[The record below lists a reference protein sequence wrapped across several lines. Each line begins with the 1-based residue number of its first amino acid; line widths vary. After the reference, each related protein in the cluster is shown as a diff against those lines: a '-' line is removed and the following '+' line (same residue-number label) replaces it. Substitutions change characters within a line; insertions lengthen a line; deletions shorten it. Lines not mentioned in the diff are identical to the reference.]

1 MSTGRVRIIAV
12 LATVAI
18 GASACAETG
27 GTTRIQASEADP
39 DLAPTT
45 SIVRDELE
53 STTTEAATA
62 TSVAPAPVGIDAA
75 LAQLVAGFA
84 ADPGLVGVLAGLDGS
99 SGGEPLDPAVIAGAL
114 GIDLSAIEQLDLS
127 LPELTQVGAAV
138 AAQPPAQREELTAG
152 PIDPAVLVA
161 LLAGSG
167 DPAELGSGAIGALI
181 NGLLA
186 SLSDLR
192 LTVSP
197 ELTLNLGEL
206 LGELDPDGLGP
217 VIADEANAA
226 VFALLLSAFIGANP
240 VLTEQLLANPLL
252 EPGLQALLSQLRELN
267 ASLGD
272 AAREAL
278 LRALRQLL
286 PGLPI

>member
-1 MSTGRVRIIAV
+1 MSTGRMRMIAM
-12 LATVAI
+12 LTAVAVA
-18 GASACAETG
+18 GAACAETR
-27 GTTRIQASEADP
+27 GTTRVDASETP
-39 DLAPTT
+39 RNELAPTT
-45 SIVRDELE
+45 SIVRDELP
-53 STTTEAATA
+53 TTTTTA
-62 TSVAPAPVGIDAA
+62 PTTAPVSAGVGGIDAA

-84 ADPGLVGVLAGLDGS
+84 ADPALVGLLAQLEGS
-99 SGGEPLDPAVIAGAL
+99 PTGEPVDPAIIAGVL
-114 GIDLSAIEQLDLS
+114 GIDLGAIQQLGLS

-138 AAQPPAQREELTAG
+138 AAQPPAQRQQLAAA

-181 NGLLA
+181 NGLLG

-197 ELTLNLGEL
+197 DLTVDLGEL

-217 VIADEANAA
+217 VVADEANAA

-240 VLTEQLLANPLL
+240 VLTQQLLENPLL
-252 EPGLQALLSQLRELN
+252 EPGLQR
-267 ASLGD
+267 
-272 AAREAL
+272 AARSA
-278 LRALRQLL
+278 
-286 PGLPI
+286 P

>member
-1 MSTGRVRIIAV
+1 MG
-12 LATVAI
+12 L
-18 GASACAETG
+18 
-27 GTTRIQASEADP
+27 
-39 DLAPTT
+39 
-45 SIVRDELE
+45 
-53 STTTEAATA
+53 
-62 TSVAPAPVGIDAA
+62 
-75 LAQLVAGFA
+75 LAQLE
-84 ADPGLVGVLAGLDGS
+84 GS
-99 SGGEPLDPAVIAGAL
+99 PSGEPVDPAIIAGVL
-114 GIDLSAIEQLDLS
+114 GIDLGAIQQLGLS

-138 AAQPPAQREELTAG
+138 AAQPPAQRQQLAAA

-197 ELTLNLGEL
+197 ELTVNLGEL

-217 VIADEANAA
+217 VVADEANAA

-240 VLTEQLLANPLL
+240 VLTEQLLENPLL
-252 EPGLQALLSQLRELN
+252 EPGLQVLLGQLRDLN